1 MIHIESKELCC
12 GCNACFQVCPKH
24 CISMN
29 EDKEGFL
36 YPCVDV
42 NICIDCH
49 LCEKVCP
56 VINQKEHRTPVGVY
70 AAKNKDEE
78 ARMKSSSGGLFI
90 LLAEKILSEK
100 GVVFG
105 ARFDQ
110 NWEVVHDFAEDLK
123 GVVEF
128 QRSKYVQS
136 RVGDSYK
143 NAEEFLKQGK
153 RVLFTGTPCQVA
165 GLRLFLRKEYENL
178 LTVDFVCHGVPSPKV
193 WRMYLKEI
201 LNSPKGSV
209 GKNTVLHSLND
220 LSVIAGISFRD
231 KQFGWKKF
239 GFVVR
244 KSVPLFGTD
253 KNSVLLSEIFS
264 KNLFMRGFLNDLYL
278 RPSCHA
284 CPSKCFKSGSDI
296 TIGDYWGIQEV
307 LPDFDD
313 DKGVSLIM
321 INTEK
326 GHCIYKALAV
336 ESKQTSY
343 AEALKGN
350 PVIEFS
356 CKAPMKRAFFLQ
368 QLFQTNCALEVIDNL
383 TRLPLPVRLK
393 CKAKAGVR
401 WLYKKIMR

>member
-1 MIHIESKELCC
+1 MIHIESKEQCC
-12 GCNACFQVCPKH
+12 GCNACVQVCPKH

-36 YPCVDV
+36 YPCVDLH
-42 NICIDCH
+42 ICIDCH

-56 VINQKEHRTPVGVY
+56 VINQNSSRSPIGVY
-70 AAKNKDEE
+70 AAKNKHEE
-78 ARMKSSSGGLFI
+78 SRMKSSSGGIFI
-90 LLAEKILSEK
+90 LLSEKILAEK

-105 ARFDQ
+105 AKFDR
-110 NWEVVHDFAEDLK
+110 NWEVVHDSAEDLD
-123 GVVEF
+123 GVAEF
-128 QRSKYVQS
+128 QGSKYVQS
-136 RVGDSYK
+136 RIGNSYK
-143 NAEEFLKQGK
+143 NTEKFLKQG
-153 RVLFTGTPCQVA
+153 RMVLFTGTPCQVA
-165 GLRLFLRKEYENL
+165 GLKLFLKKEYKNL

-209 GKNTVLHSLND
+209 GKNTVLHSLNG
-220 LSVIAGISFRD
+220 LPVITGISFRD
-231 KQFGWKKF
+231 KEFGWKKF

-264 KNLFMRGFLNDLYL
+264 KNLFMKGFLSDLYL

-284 CPSKCFKSGSDI
+284 CPSKFLKSGSDI
-296 TIGDYWGIQEV
+296 TLGDFWGIEKV
-307 LPDFDD
+307 LPDFND

-326 GHCIYKALAV
+326 GQCIYNDLAV

-343 AEALKGN
+343 KEALKGN
-350 PVIEFS
+350 PVIELS
-356 CKAPMKRAFFLQ
+356 CKAPEKRKLFFHKLSDTANV
-368 QLFQTNCALEVIDNL
+368 LVVIDRL
-383 TRLPLPVRLK
+383 TQISIIVRLK
-393 CKAKAGVR
+393 RKFKAGVR
-401 WLYKKIMR
+401 RLLKYELR

>member
-56 VINQKEHRTPVGVY
+56 VINQKEHHTPVGVY

-78 ARMKSSSGGLFI
+78 ARMKSSSGGVFI

-128 QRSKYVQS
+128 QGSKYVQS

-209 GKNTVLHSLND
+209 GKN
-220 LSVIAGISFRD
+220 
-231 KQFGWKKF
+231 
-239 GFVVR
+239 
-244 KSVPLFGTD
+244 
-253 KNSVLLSEIFS
+253 SVLLSEIPSRYSGRTKIRFCCPKYS
-264 KNLFMRGFLNDLYL
+264 LKTFL
-278 RPSCHA
+278 
-284 CPSKCFKSGSDI
+284 
-296 TIGDYWGIQEV
+296 
-307 LPDFDD
+307 
-313 DKGVSLIM
+313 
-321 INTEK
+321 
-326 GHCIYKALAV
+326 
-336 ESKQTSY
+336 
-343 AEALKGN
+343 
-350 PVIEFS
+350 
-356 CKAPMKRAFFLQ
+356 
-368 QLFQTNCALEVIDNL
+368 
-383 TRLPLPVRLK
+383 
-393 CKAKAGVR
+393 
-401 WLYKKIMR
+401 

>member
-12 GCNACFQVCPKH
+12 GCNACTQACPKH

-29 EDKEGFL
+29 EDEEGFL
-36 YPCVDV
+36 YPCVDL

-56 VINQKEHRTPVGVY
+56 VINQKSHRTPIGVY
-70 AAKNKDEE
+70 AGKNKDEE
-78 ARMKSSSGGLFI
+78 LRMKSSSGGLFI
-90 LLAEKILSEK
+90 LLAEKILLEK

-105 ARFDQ
+105 AKFNRD
-110 NWEVVHDFAEDLK
+110 WEVIHDFAEDLE
-123 GVVEF
+123 GVAEF
-128 QRSKYVQS
+128 QGSKYVQS
-136 RVGDSYK
+136 RIGSSYK
-143 NAEEFLKQGK
+143 NTEEFLKQGR

-165 GLRLFLRKEYENL
+165 GLKLFLRKEYENL

-193 WRMYLKEI
+193 WQMYLKEI
-201 LNSPKGSV
+201 LSSPKGSV

-220 LSVIAGISFRD
+220 LPVITGISFRD
-231 KQFGWKKF
+231 KELGWKKF

-253 KNSVLLSEIFS
+253 KNSVLLSETYS
-264 KNLFMRGFLNDLYL
+264 KNLFMKGFLSDLYL

-284 CPSKCFKSGSDI
+284 CPSKFFKSGSDI

-326 GHCIYKALAV
+326 GHSIYDGLAV

-356 CKAPMKRAFFLQ
+356 CKAPAKRTFFFQ
-368 QLFQTNCALEVIDNL
+368 QLTKNNSILLVLDRLTQVSSM
-383 TRLPLPVRLK
+383 TRLKRKVKVGLRL
-393 CKAKAGVR
+393 
-401 WLYKKIMR
+401 LLKK